1 MACGASPHRGPSR
14 ARISGNGTPPGPA
27 RPNGLIMNQS
37 EFRNYH
43 EREAARMRSLLATAT
58 TSALKARLLKEAEN
72 HEQLAEEFEDLIE
85 ASVA

>member
-1 MACGASPHRGPSR
+1 
-14 ARISGNGTPPGPA
+14 
-27 RPNGLIMNQS
+27 MNQS